1 MNTVLP
7 YRSLC
12 SFNISHLMH
21 AGHTLQKVYYI
32 LLCVYTIFI
41 HFFPES
47 AVTTWPWFCLPFIFL
62 SLNSQHL
69 EKVLI
74 TPCFLKHSLQFF
86 DTHSPLGFPDPFLSS
101 HFYPPLQWLHTFSW
115 FWLQVGQSLLLN
127 YRPATGQF
135 HSDILLAEYLYLAQN
150 WMFLVHTWPL
160 LCVTMTPWAWPLTPI
175 QLIMTYCV
183 NIFYVIKPLFPVSSH
198 QALSPMF

>member
-7 YRSLC
+7 YRSLF

-47 AVTTWPWFCLPFIFL
+47 AVTTWPWFYLPFIFL

-74 TPCFLKHSLQFF
+74 TPCFLKHSLLFNFLIPTLSWVSQIPFCLLIFTLPF
-86 DTHSPLGFPDPFLSS
+86 DDCIHFPDFDYKLAKV
-101 HFYPPLQWLHTFSW
+101 YSW
-115 FWLQVGQSLLLN
+115 TIDMQLDNSTQISYWQHI
-127 YRPATGQF
+127 Y
-135 HSDILLAEYLYLAQN
+135 ILLKTGCFLCTPDLCYVLLWHHEHDLWLLYN
-150 WMFLVHTWPL
+150 
-160 LCVTMTPWAWPLTPI
+160 
-175 QLIMTYCV
+175 
-183 NIFYVIKPLFPVSSH
+183 
-198 QALSPMF
+198 